1 MATNANV
8 KKLVPQWATMTINN
22 INEIIVKIEG
32 IGSFAM
38 NTEAADR
45 FKSQLEAAIKA
56 QKSNTDLGCWNEPTE
71 AR

>member
-22 INEIIVKIEG
+22 INE
-32 IGSFAM
+32 
-38 NTEAADR
+38 
-45 FKSQLEAAIKA
+45 SQLEAAIKA